1 MHRQRGS
8 VNPRPVLLPGA
19 PVEAGRVSIPLR
31 RASDFDLI
39 PVGDPRRTGRARVR
53 DAVWSMDAAGLEK
66 DKGFHFA
73 CRTLEGDGV
82 LVARVVSV
90 GGALSRAG
98 ILMRSGPQPTADT
111 KAVWLQLAED
121 GELRALWRH
130 GLGASR
136 VEPHDRSALTP
147 WWLKL
152 ARQGTG
158 IQGWGSVNGRDWDLV
173 ASIRFHEL
181 PATMLVGLAACSGS
195 AVDTTTA
202 TFDHV
207 RLVSAPPRPPADSHP
222 WLTVVGERRGIRL
235 AWRRCPG
242 TTYHN
247 VLRATAH
254 GGPYIRIAQGVDG
267 LAFEDTTALEGVP
280 YHYVIDAV
288 GHGRPNLRSNEATGR
303 WSAVAGE

>member
-1 MHRQRGS
+1 MHRQRGH
-8 VNPRPVLLPGA
+8 VNAAPAGA
-19 PVEAGRVSIPLR
+19 PEDTGRVSTPLR
-31 RASDFDLI
+31 RASDFELI
-39 PVGDPRRTGRARVR
+39 PVGDTRRTGRASVR

-73 CRTLEGDGV
+73 CRALDGDGV

-90 GGALSRAG
+90 GRAAARAG
-98 ILMRSGPQPTADT
+98 ILMRSGPQPTPDT

-136 VEPHDRSALTP
+136 VESHDHSALTP

-152 ARQGTG
+152 ARHGNG
-158 IQGWGSVNGRDWDLV
+158 IQGWGSANGRDWALI

-181 PATMLVGLAACSGS
+181 PGTMLVGLAACSGS
-195 AVDTTTA
+195 ADDTTTA
-202 TFDHV
+202 EFDHV

-222 WLTVVGERRGIRL
+222 WLTVTGQRRGVRL
-235 AWRRCPG
+235 AWRRSPG

-247 VLRATAH
+247 VLRATVH
-254 GGPYIRIAQGVDG
+254 GGPYVRIAHGVDG

-303 WSAVAGE
+303 WLAGTGE